1 MDITP
6 EVFKQSTLRVNHNL
20 FESSQPLRDAL
31 QSNAPRLS
39 TAVIQAH
46 ARLTHVHAPELHSH
60 DRCGRRIDQV
70 EFHPSYHASM
80 STAVSIGLHGAPWV
94 NHESPSPHVP
104 RAAGFMLST
113 ELEPS
118 SLCPISTTYAVTPAL
133 RANPAICADWAPRRP
148 ASRQYDPVL
157 KPWSDLRL
165 MGLPRLFQYPH
176 QPAMP
181 RKAQ

>member
-94 NHESPSPHVP
+94 NHENPSPHVP

-113 ELEPS
+113 ELES
-118 SLCPISTTYAVTPAL
+118 SRLRRISTQPTPS
-133 RANPAICADWAPRRP
+133 RRP
-148 ASRQYDPVL
+148 YAPTRRSAPIGRPGSPAGSTTWCSSRGY
-157 KPWSDLRL
+157 
-165 MGLPRLFQYPH
+165 
-176 QPAMP
+176 P
-181 RKAQ
+181 RKA